1 MIKLWIDDLRPA
13 PEGYVWCKSIKSA
26 LICLIL
32 IGICFSTV
40 GCIHTQK
47 TTIEYVEVPVEKVKC
62 CGTSG
67 VEYAPQSQGFVAI
80 ICSECGKQLGSL
92 PVAKEEVYVPYETII
107 EKEVI
112 VEVPVEVIVEK
123 EVVVEKIVEI
133 PIEKEVIKEIE
144 VIVEKE
150 VIIEVIREVSVCP
163 EFTYCNDYN
172 DYCNFVVGK
181 TVTNLVVSTGGYIPT
196 SSGNYWEKADIIINN
211 GETYAKKN
219 YYSNSF
225 TDGRV
230 RVELKGGF
238 SISQCAVTGT
248 IIERTKDSYGTIV
261 LVVDATNNLSITD
274 ILYPNK

>member
-1 MIKLWIDDLRPA
+1 MKLWINDVRLA
-13 PEGYVWCKSIKSA
+13 PERYIWCKSIKSA

-92 PVAKEEVYVPYETII
+92 PVIKEEVYVPYETII

-123 EVVVEKIVEI
+123 EIIKTVY
-133 PIEKEVIKEIE
+133 IEKEVALSECSVITWEE
-144 VIVEKE
+144 VLNLKTGDKLENVF
-150 VIIEVIREVSVCP
+150 IIGNSFVSKFTNELYPAGYQTYWTHNAKNPKVFSMSSVCILKMNYG
-163 EFTYCNDYN
+163 EKVDNLLADY
-172 DYCNFVVGK
+172 Y
-181 TVTNLVVSTGGYIPT
+181 TW
-196 SSGNYWEKADIIINN
+196 GNIGI
-211 GETYAKKN
+211 
-219 YYSNSF
+219 
-225 TDGRV
+225 
-230 RVELKGGF
+230 
-238 SISQCAVTGT
+238 VTGT
-248 IIERTKDSYGTIV
+248 IENIIWNIDEYGNKTVEIV
-261 LVVDATNNLSITD
+261 FAKNGFELKTFIDFCPISE
-274 ILYPNK
+274 